1 MSSNI
6 LGKEVG
12 HVPLG
17 ELVENQALNVGLRE
31 AVMACLSGRESRRW
45 TVLELVERLKNL
57 GVRASR
63 AGVTAALAELALELE
78 LSGWAP
84 WRLLERG
91 TPMDPRAQIRA
102 LRASF
107 WRQRAPLGKS
117 KDPFRGT
124 EGGAPGRHRL
134 PPQRGSLQNEGG
146 GDSRVGSLSLPG

>member
-1 MSSNI
+1 
-6 LGKEVG
+6 
-12 HVPLG
+12 
-17 ELVENQALNVGLRE
+17 
-31 AVMACLSGRESRRW
+31 MACLSGKESRRW

-63 AGVTAALAELALELE
+63 ARVTAALAEFSLELE

-107 WRQRAPLGKS
+107 WRQRAPLGKG
-117 KDPFRGT
+117 KDPFRG
-124 EGGAPGRHRL
+124 A
-134 PPQRGSLQNEGG
+134 
-146 GDSRVGSLSLPG
+146 

>member
-1 MSSNI
+1 
-6 LGKEVG
+6 
-12 HVPLG
+12 VPLE
-17 ELVENQALNVGLRE
+17 ELVQTQALSVDLRE

-91 TPMDPRAQIRA
+91 TEWILEP
-102 LRASF
+102 
-107 WRQRAPLGKS
+107 KS
-117 KDPFRGT
+117 
-124 EGGAPGRHRL
+124 EL
-134 PPQRGSLQNEGG
+134 LE
-146 GDSRVGSLSLPG
+146 L

>member
-1 MSSNI
+1 MSDT
-6 LGKEVG
+6 LGTREAG
-12 HVPLG
+12 QALE
-17 ELVENQALNVGLRE
+17 ELVETQALSVDLRE

-107 WRQRAPLGKS
+107 WRQRAPLKGAKMGSGAQWNRKS
-117 KDPFRGT
+117 
-124 EGGAPGRHRL
+124 
-134 PPQRGSLQNEGG
+134 S
-146 GDSRVGSLSLPG
+146 